1 MPRPVLHDYFRSSAA
16 YRVRIAL
23 NLKGIDYTQHAV
35 NLIRDGGEHLSDAY
49 RAINPQARVP
59 SLETADGDVL
69 IQSPAILEWL
79 EETHPTPPLLPAG
92 TMARAR
98 IRAVAAIIACDIHPL
113 NNLGVMGYLKGP
125 LGCTQDA
132 VNAWYAHWVYKGFS
146 AIETLL
152 RRAETSGPFAF
163 GDLPTLA
170 DVYLVP
176 QVFNARR
183 FNVPLDAYPR
193 IVAADAA
200 CADIPAF
207 AKAHPSRQP
216 DAV

>member
-1 MPRPVLHDYFRSSAA
+1 MVRPVLYDYFRSSAA
-16 YRVRIAL
+16 YRLRIAL
-23 NLKGIDYTQHAV
+23 NLKGIDYAQQPV
-35 NLIRDGGEHLSDAY
+35 NLVQGGGEHRGAAY

-59 SLETADGDVL
+59 SLEIDGDVL

-79 EETHPTPPLLPAG
+79 EETHPAPPLLPAD
-92 TMARAR
+92 ALVRAH
-98 IRAVAAIIACDIHPL
+98 IRAIAAIIACDIHPL
-113 NNLGVMGYLKGP
+113 NNSGVLGYLKASM
-125 LGCTQDA
+125 GCTEAA
-132 VNAWYAHWVYKGFS
+132 VAAWYAHWVSEGFS

-152 RRAETSGPFAF
+152 GRAATAGPFAF
-163 GDLPTLA
+163 GDRPTLA

-183 FNVPLDAYPR
+183 FHVPIDAYPR

-200 CADIPAF
+200 CADLPAF

-216 DAV
+216 DSE